1 MESAGLLFC
10 HALPQAAGRVATSG
24 AGLQL
29 RFVLAQATRAQSR
42 RGLGAKGLARPAHAS
57 GPSGPRGPGAAG
69 AGGAQV
75 VVVALQDLLQCLR
88 PREVALPAWGA
99 GEGSAVV
106 TGSPALHPAR

>member
-10 HALPQAAGRVATSG
+10 QALPQAAGRVATSG

-57 GPSGPRGPGAAG
+57 GPSGPGAAG

-106 TGSPALHPAR
+106 RGSPALHPAR